1 MERKFFKNSVLSI
14 LLSLGFCLGLT
25 SCSSDGDGTIS
36 VNPIEIENYL
46 YGKRWTFREDYMNG
60 SDAQYSFFR
69 NHLVMDFRRPGKLT
83 SGMLT
88 YGPYYFFGTWHTAGD
103 KLLTS
108 FTVGTYKDFDMENL
122 LRGTLTVTEL
132 ASDGLQV
139 TCKDS
144 VGETYYFQHTNDFGA
159 GKTSFTD
166 YTDASAHDGALRGT
180 WEMTAYKGK
189 DSTPFDLTIMVYKK
203 GNVRFVAESEGID
216 FTTTYT
222 TKNGHVTF
230 THFLTPN
237 SPQYSFIYIRSDK
250 MLEFFSET
258 DAIPI
263 TRLFKK

>member
-1 MERKFFKNSVLSI
+1 MKRKFFKNSVLSI
-14 LLSLGFCLGLT
+14 LVSISFCVGLT
-25 SCSSDGDGTIS
+25 SCSSDGDGTIGI
-36 VNPIEIENYL
+36 NPIEIENYL
-46 YGKRWTFREDYMNG
+46 YGKRWTFREAYMSG

-69 NHLVMDFRRPGKLT
+69 NHLVMDFRGPGKLV

-103 KLLTS
+103 NLLTT

-166 YTDASAHDGALRGT
+166 YTDASAHDGALHGT
-180 WEMTAYKGK
+180 WEMTAYKG
-189 DSTPFDLTIMVYKK
+189 DSTPFDLTIMVDKK

-258 DAIPI
+258 NAIPI
-263 TRLFKK
+263 TRWFKK

>member
-1 MERKFFKNSVLSI
+1 MKGKFFKNSVLSI
-14 LLSLGFCLGLT
+14 LLSLGVCVSLT
-25 SCSSDGDGTIS
+25 SCDGDENIGINS
-36 VNPIEIENYL
+36 YEIENYL
-46 YGKRWTFREDYMNG
+46 YGKRWTFREAYMNG

-88 YGPYYFFGTWHTAGD
+88 YGPDYFFGTWHTDGN
-103 KLLTS
+103 KLLTT
-108 FTVGTYKDFDMENL
+108 FTVGTYQTSDLENL

-132 ASDGLQV
+132 ASDGLKV
-139 TCKDS
+139 TCTDS

-166 YTDASAHDGALRGT
+166 YTDASAHDGALHGT
-180 WEMTAYKGK
+180 WEMTAYKDGT
-189 DSTPFDLTIMVYKK
+189 TPFDFTITVDKK

-230 THFLTPN
+230 PHFFTPN
-237 SPQYSFIYIRSDK
+237 SPQYSFIYIRRDK
-250 MLEFFSET
+250 SVEFFSET
-258 DAIPI
+258 NAV
-263 TRLFKK
+263 TFTKWFKK